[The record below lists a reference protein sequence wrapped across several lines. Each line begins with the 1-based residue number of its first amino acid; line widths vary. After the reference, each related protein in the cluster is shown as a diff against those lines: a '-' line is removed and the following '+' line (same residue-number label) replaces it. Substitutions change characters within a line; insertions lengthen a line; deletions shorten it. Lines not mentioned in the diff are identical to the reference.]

1 MSRGC
6 AVVAAARGG
15 LFCPRRRSSAAGW
28 FLALR
33 RGQSFAREK
42 ERELHEKGTATKADD
57 KRTKE
62 RLLLLPSQAL
72 VFFCYL
78 RETEVRACARR
89 SRFRLGFLVCLCD
102 DGCFFDYDYIATDS
116 SGLPAVIGA
125 RSNRSSLLETPTA
138 VLEAERAYRVWIGAL
153 RRCLG
158 EPPADTSCRTSR
170 FERRAAVMVCSTL
183 DIFFFRICM
192 VARCDSCPRTFG
204 VSLSSE
210 ASPLTFHFESCKQ
223 QLAAS
228 AASKAALSL
237 VAKARGMNRVAR
249 NIGTFRMAHID
260 T

>member
-1 MSRGC
+1 M
-6 AVVAAARGG
+6 
-15 LFCPRRRSSAAGW
+15 
-28 FLALR
+28 
-33 RGQSFAREK
+33 
-42 ERELHEKGTATKADD
+42 
-57 KRTKE
+57 
-62 RLLLLPSQAL
+62 
-72 VFFCYL
+72 

-183 DIFFFRICM
+183 DTFFC
-192 VARCDSCPRTFG
+192 AP
-204 VSLSSE
+204 
-210 ASPLTFHFESCKQ
+210 AWSPAVIRVRVPSGCRFPAKRH
-223 QLAAS
+223 LAPS
-228 AASKAALSL
+228 ILSL
-237 VAKARGMNRVAR
+237 VGSGSRLRLRRKPLSRWLRKRAG
-249 NIGTFRMAHID
+249 
-260 T
+260 